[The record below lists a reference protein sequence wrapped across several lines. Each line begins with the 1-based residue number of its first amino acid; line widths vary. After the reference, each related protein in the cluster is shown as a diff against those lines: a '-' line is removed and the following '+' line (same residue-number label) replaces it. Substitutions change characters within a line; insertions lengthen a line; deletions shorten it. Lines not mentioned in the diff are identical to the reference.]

1 MSTVTASQAPAAG
14 PGSRAEA
21 EGSRRARRLVVGA
34 ALVLVVLAVL
44 LVGIASGSR
53 RPAPR
58 LASFSL
64 PRLGPT
70 SVDAADPVTFPLRG
84 SLAGR
89 PVVLVFFASWCV
101 ACHADLPE
109 VARLATAEQRAGDRA
124 VFLGIDGDDT
134 PSAGWAF
141 AHQAGV
147 GFPVAADRQEAVARQ
162 LGLVGLPDLVAVAPN
177 GRVVATVAG
186 VSSLRRLEQAVARAA
201 PRHALRP
208 GTPLPAIR
216 TS

>member
-1 MSTVTASQAPAAG
+1 MSTATASQVPATG
-14 PGSRAEA
+14 PGAHPVA
-21 EGSRRARRLVVGA
+21 EGTRRARRLVVGVA
-34 ALVLVVLAVL
+34 VLLVVLAVL
-44 LVGIASGSR
+44 LVGIASGPR
-53 RPAPR
+53 RPTLR

-64 PRLGPT
+64 PRLEPT
-70 SVDAADPVTFPLRG
+70 GLDAADPVTYPLRG

-109 VARLATAEQRAGDRA
+109 VARLAAAEQRAGDRA
-124 VFLGIDGDDT
+124 VFVGIDGDDT

-141 AHQAGV
+141 ARQAGV

-162 LGLVGLPDLVAVAPN
+162 LGLVGLPDLVAVAPS

-186 VSSLRRLEQAVARAA
+186 VSSLRRLEQAVASAA

-208 GTPLPAIR
+208 GTPLPAVR
-216 TS
+216 AS